1 MVEDT
6 VKAKPVAAVS
16 STAARLSFA
25 AAATFVGLLA
35 SLHFI
40 KPELD
45 PSWRVIS
52 EYALGNYG
60 WIMVIAFLSLA
71 VSCVSLFVAIR
82 SQIRTLGGKIGLA
95 FLLIAAAGLIIA
107 AIFTT
112 DPITASRD
120 ELTTHG
126 NLHGLGAALGTG
138 FPIAAALIGWSL
150 ARNQAWSPA
159 RRSLLWA
166 AGLAW
171 MGFLVFALSMV
182 VMFPDDGT
190 FGPDVLIG
198 WPNRFMMVAYS
209 AWLMVVAWQAIRVRE
224 HNL

>member
-1 MVEDT
+1 MAEVT
-6 VKAKPVAAVS
+6 ARPVTAVS
-16 STAARLSFA
+16 RTAALLSFA
-25 AAATFVGLLA
+25 GAATFLVLLA
-35 SLHFI
+35 ALHFI

-45 PSWRVIS
+45 PLWRVIS
-52 EYALGNYG
+52 EYSIGDYG
-60 WIMVIAFLSLA
+60 WIMALAFLSLA
-71 VSCVSLFVAIR
+71 VSCVGLIVAIR
-82 SQIRTLGGKIGLA
+82 SQTRTIGGKIGRA

-126 NLHGLGAALGTG
+126 TLHGLGAALGIG

-150 ARNQAWSPA
+150 ARNQAWSSA

-166 AGLAW
+166 GGLAW
-171 MGFLVFALSMV
+171 IGFLVFTLSMV

-198 WPNRFMMVAYS
+198 WPNRFMMLAYS
-209 AWLMVVAWQAIRVRE
+209 AWLMVVAWRAVQLSRQRP
-224 HNL
+224 